1 MGFLNIFRPLKSLKQ
16 SLWKELGTYTA
27 QFTPFGN
34 NMYMSDV
41 VRACIR
47 TLAEHTSK
55 ANAVCQSD
63 ERIARILNYNP
74 NMYMSGKDFLYKVR
88 TMLELMNTVFIYIE
102 RDDKA
107 NVKGFYP
114 VPYAWYE
121 AIDHNGRLFIKFY
134 FDGGAVESLVLPWE
148 DLVVLRK
155 DYNKHDIGGDDNTP
169 IFQKLEL
176 INTTNQGIA
185 NAIKSTANL
194 RGILKGTKAM
204 LANADIKKMKDDFV
218 RDYMNLSNE
227 GGIAS
232 LDATME
238 FIPISMSPIVTNAAT
253 IKDQREDIYRYFGVN
268 EAIITS
274 NYTEEQ
280 MEAFYEAR
288 IEPFLVALSIESTR
302 KVYSEREIAFNN
314 DIVYESNRMNYA
326 STKTKLAMV
335 SLVDRGALTPNEW
348 RGLFNLP
355 PVEGGD
361 VPIRRLDTQP
371 TDGTATTESDDDK
384 DKDDKNKDDKNKAGD
399 KK

>member
-16 SLWKELGTYTA
+16 SLWKEIGTYTA

-47 TLAEHTSK
+47 PLAEHTSK
-55 ANAVCQSD
+55 ANAVCQND
-63 ERIARILNYNP
+63 VRIARILNYNP
-74 NMYMSGKDFLYKVR
+74 NMYMSGKDFLYKTR
-88 TMLELMNTVFIYIE
+88 TMLELMNTVFVYIE

-114 VPYAWYE
+114 VPYSWFE
-121 AIDHNGRLFIKFY
+121 AIEYNGKLYIKFY
-134 FDGGAVESLVLPWE
+134 FDGGAVESLVLPWD
-148 DLVVLRK
+148 DLVALRK
-155 DYNKHDIGGDDNTP
+155 DYNKHDISGDDNTP

-204 LANADIKKMKDDFV
+204 LSNDDIKKMKDDFV

-238 FIPISMSPIVTNAAT
+238 FTPISMSPIVTNAAT
-253 IKDQREDIYRYFGVN
+253 IKDQREDVYRYFGVN

-288 IEPFLVALSIESTR
+288 IEPFLVALSIELTR
-302 KVYSEREIAFNN
+302 KVYSEREIAFGN

-355 PVEGGD
+355 PVDGGD

-371 TDGTATTESDDDK
+371 TDGSAATDSDDDK
-384 DKDDKNKDDKNKAGD
+384 DKDDKDKDDKNKAGD